1 MTTRQGGQDTD
12 EHAAFRVT
20 GVVQGVGFRQWTRR
34 VAAEL
39 GLRGAVANLRDG
51 AVEVHALGAAHAIAR
66 LEERLGEGP
75 LGATVATVERLP
87 ASSLP
92 IPDDGFVIA
101 R

>member
-1 MTTRQGGQDTD
+1 MTIRQSGREAD
-12 EHAAFRVT
+12 ERVAFRVT

-51 AVEVHALGAAHAIAR
+51 AVEVHAVGAAHAIAR

-75 LGATVATVERLP
+75 LGATVAAVQKLS